1 MACLREYRYEILL
14 KNTTLRECEDYIKG
28 HSEEAYLVPG
38 GYKIKG
44 ITLLGMTSPVG
55 FSGNDIIFQ
64 FTKPCFGF
72 FVIKLQNEAEEG
84 KKLRDQYKKDKNI
97 KKIK

>member
-14 KNTTLRECEDYIKG
+14 KNTTPKECENYIKRY
-28 HSEEAYLVPG
+28 SESVYLVPG
-38 GYKIKG
+38 GYMVKG

-64 FTKPCFGF
+64 FIKPCFGF
-72 FVIKLQNEAEEG
+72 FVIKLENEVEEIQR
-84 KKLRDQYKKDKNI
+84 LRNQYKKDKNV